1 MNDRVHERAPPVVL
15 VTGSSGYIG
24 TRVVADLAGDHHVV
38 GFDIEPPDLPHPHP
52 HLHFIECDL
61 TRDDSVADALTQ
73 LDHDHLGGLGG
84 LGEDRRIASVVHLAA
99 YYDFSGEPS
108 PLYEQLTVG
117 GTARILRGLQRF
129 EVEQFVFPST
139 ILVMQQAAIGD
150 IIREDGP
157 VVALWD
163 YPASKLEA
171 EATIAQ
177 ERGRIPAVIL
187 RLAGVYDERC
197 HSPMLAQQI
206 ARIYEGTLESHLF
219 PGDEDR
225 GQPFIHMDDAV
236 AVIRRAIERRATL
249 ADHELLLVAEPQL
262 LSYRDLQDRLGQL
275 IHGKDH
281 WTTLRIPAPLAKAG
295 AWLKHKLS
303 IEETFIKPWMIDLA
317 DTHLPISTAR
327 VAAVLDW
334 EAEHRLVETLPA
346 MVALLREDPDGF
358 YRDNHVAR

>member
-38 GFDIEPPDLPHPHP
+38 GFDIEPPDLPLVSPHTHPA
-52 HLHFIECDL
+52 LHFIECDL
-61 TRDDSVADALTQ
+61 TRDDSVADALAE
-73 LDHDHLGGLGG
+73 LELEH

-99 YYDFSGEPS
+99 YYDFSGQPS
-108 PLYEQLTVG
+108 PLYERLTVG
-117 GTARILRGLQRF
+117 GTGRILRGLQRF

-139 ILVMQQAAIGD
+139 ILVMQQAALGD
-150 IIREDGP
+150 IIGEDGP

-171 EATIAQ
+171 EATIAH

-206 ARIYEGTLESHLF
+206 ARIYEATLESHLF

-249 ADHELLLVAEPQL
+249 ADYELLLVAEPQL

-275 IHGKDH
+275 IHGKDR

-295 AWLKHKLS
+295 AWLKDKLS
-303 IEETFIKPWMIDLA
+303 SEETFIKPWMIDLA
-317 DTHLPISTAR
+317 DTHLPISTVR

-334 EAEHRLVETLPA
+334 EAQHRLVETLPV
-346 MVALLREDPDGF
+346 MVAHLREHPDDF
-358 YRDNHVAR
+358 YRDNHIAR